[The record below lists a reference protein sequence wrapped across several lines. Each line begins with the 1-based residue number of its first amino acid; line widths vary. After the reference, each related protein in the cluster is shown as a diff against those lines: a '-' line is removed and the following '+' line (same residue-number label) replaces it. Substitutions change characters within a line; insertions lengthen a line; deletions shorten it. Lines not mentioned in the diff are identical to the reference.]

1 MEEEQNTQI
10 KDQNVDSMSSTLN
23 RHILARK
30 VNPPDVKII
39 A

>member
-10 KDQNVDSMSSTLN
+10 KDQNVDSMSSVLN
-23 RHILARK
+23 RQILARK
-30 VNPPDVKII
+30 ETPPDVKII